1 MIHFTQDDALM
12 LRHTAEVMSD
22 RISDGNDYSE
32 NDQNVVDRI
41 ERTGSGRQSL
51 LITGDELD
59 QQDALV
65 LYRNVVHAELNAW
78 VPDASQRLL
87 QRVGHALG
95 VRHPL
100 FLTGNPDCGA
110 EPGWHALHT
119 DWIVGIF
126 VRRCT
131 TCGRVYKDGT
141 TI

>member
-1 MIHFTQDDALM
+1 MIHFTEDDALM
-12 LRHTAEVMSD
+12 LRHTADVMSE
-22 RISDGNDYSE
+22 RISSDSSYSE
-32 NDQNVVDRI
+32 NDQNVADRI
-41 ERTGSGRQSL
+41 ERMGQGRQSV

-59 QQDALV
+59 HQDALV

-100 FLTGNPDCGA
+100 FLTGNRDCGA

-119 DWIVGIF
+119 DWIAGIF

-131 TCGRVYKDGT
+131 TCGRAYKDGT